1 MKKKKEEST
10 SSGTPKKQPRS
21 SGSGRLSSMIESMQR
36 RSSPVNAHKVATQY
50 FDNFRQERHILE
62 EAGAGKEAK
71 QPSSTAVTTGETTA
85 VITAVSTAVK
95 GGGKKKDI
103 KPSAVIDETVA
114 LSDILTQSESKIYS
128 AMRKESI
135 NKVSGE
141 LRFGLKY
148 LKETTGLSDKTIRVT
163 IHSLEEK
170 LCIKLVDSSQG
181 IYGRKF
187 RVHDPEEVFRAH
199 KEANIYIDRA
209 TKKITHTATAVTTA
223 VSSAVTTAVDKSDVI
238 QLYEKYTG
246 NKWDKKDDKF
256 YESISNKKLS
266 VIEAAL
272 IIGVLKRGA
281 SIKKMSDLNN
291 TFKDLGNALEEEYI
305 KQLRGIWESVNAA
318 SKKR

>member
-209 TKKITHTATAVTTA
+209 TKKITHTATAV
-223 VSSAVTTAVDKSDVI
+223 DKSDVI

-305 KQLRGIWESVNAA
+305 KQLSGIWESVNAA